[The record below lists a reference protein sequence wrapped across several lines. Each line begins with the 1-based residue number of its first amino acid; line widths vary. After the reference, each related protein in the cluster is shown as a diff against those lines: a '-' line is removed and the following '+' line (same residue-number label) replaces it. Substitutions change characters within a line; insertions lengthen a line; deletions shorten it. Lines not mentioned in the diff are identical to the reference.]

1 MPTGHY
7 DRSAAKPRV
16 YSEEA
21 REHLRANMRK
31 AQEASMNSQKAS
43 AAKSKAAEQ
52 TNSIRTARSILK
64 KLQAGMKQ
72 GDIIRLASRRRLT
85 IIDPVPVQGADG
97 KWEQKFSQSGKVK
110 VYDTVHE
117 FKGMCRIYWAE
128 RPAMNDLSAGAF
140 FEEVKGE

>member
-1 MPTGHY
+1 MPKGQY
-7 DRSAAKPRV
+7 DRSGAKPRV

-52 TNSIRTARSILK
+52 TNSIRTAKSILK
-64 KLQAGMKQ
+64 KLQAGMKR
-72 GDIIRLASRRRLT
+72 GDVIRLASRRRLT
-85 IIDPVPVQGADG
+85 ILDPVPIQGKDG
-97 KWEQKFSQSGKVK
+97 KWEQKFSQSGHNRI
-110 VYDTVHE
+110 YGHLHE
-117 FKGMCRIYWAE
+117 FKGVCRIYWTG
-128 RPAMNDLSAGAF
+128 RPAMNDLTANAF

>member
-21 REHLRANMRK
+21 REHLRENMKK
-31 AQEASMNSQKAS
+31 AQAASRNSKKARE
-43 AAKSKAAEQ
+43 AKSKAAARS
-52 TNSIRTARSILK
+52 TAIRTAKAILRRF
-64 KLQAGMKQ
+64 QAGMKA
-72 GDIIRLASRRRLT
+72 GDVINTGARRLT

-97 KWEQKFSQSGKVK
+97 KWEQKFSQSGRVK

-117 FKGMCRIYWAE
+117 FKGICRIYWAE

-140 FEEVKGE
+140 FEELGE